1 MVNSVTALTRNLV
14 AILFMLACAAF
25 EAQAQMARIGI
36 LVPEVGRAQSQAQ
49 KGLIEELKQLGYQQ
63 RKNISFEIR
72 NAKRDR
78 SAFQPF
84 ANDLVKRKVDAIFT
98 TGTSA
103 TRAAATATADIPIV
117 FIHPSDPFLI
127 DFTAGLRGTRANLTG
142 VAAFAEERIDIR
154 LALLKE
160 MVPTLQTLHIFY
172 DWNNRYSRDNFAR
185 AETIAKKMSLRVLG
199 HPIKSIEELNAT
211 IGGLDS
217 DQGDAIFQ
225 IPDDLVESAA
235 ERIFDLT
242 RQKKIP
248 TMFNE
253 ESWVVAGA
261 LAAHGP
267 NYLEM
272 GRKAARLVDRIIKGQ
287 RPSSLPVERATKFDL
302 TLNYRTANIIGLHLS
317 QEILKRADKVIR

>member
-1 MVNSVTALTRNLV
+1 MLNSVTVPAANLV

-25 EAQAQMARIGI
+25 EVQAQTARIGI
-36 LVPEVGRAQSQAQ
+36 LVPELGRAQSQAQ
-49 KGLIEELKQLGYQQ
+49 KGLIEELKQLGYQ
-63 RKNISFEIR
+63 RSKNINLEIR

-78 SAFQPF
+78 AAFQPF
-84 ANDLVKRKVDAIFT
+84 ANELVKRKANVIFT

-103 TRAAATATADIPIV
+103 TRAAAAATKDVPIV

-127 DFTAGLRGTRANLTG
+127 DFTVGLPGPRANLTG
-142 VAAFAEERIDIR
+142 VAAFAEERMDIR

-160 MVPTLQTLHIFY
+160 MVPTLQILHIFY
-172 DWNNRYSRDNFAR
+172 DWNNRSSRDNFAR
-185 AETIAKKMSLRVLG
+185 AESIAKKMSLRALG

-217 DQGDAIFQ
+217 DQGDVIFQ
-225 IPDDLVESAA
+225 VPDDLIESAA
-235 ERIFDLT
+235 ERIFDLA

-253 ESWVVAGA
+253 ESWVIAGA

-267 NYLEM
+267 NYFEM

-287 RPSSLPVERATKFDL
+287 HPSSLPVERATKFDL
-302 TLNYRTANIIGLHLS
+302 TLNYRTANIIGLRLS
-317 QEILKRADKVIR
+317 QDFLKKADKVIR